1 MFVKVAALFRRI
13 FKVNK
18 IFLESTI
25 GPVQKASHNAEIGWN
40 STGDAI
46 VTMKLILDRRGG
58 KLTESGLTLNS
69 DWRDTELNR
78 TGAYYRFDCTL

>member
-25 GPVQKASHNAEIGWN
+25 GSLREASHNVEIGWN
-40 STGDAI
+40 PTGDA
-46 VTMKLILDRRGG
+46 T
-58 KLTESGLTLNS
+58 
-69 DWRDTELNR
+69 
-78 TGAYYRFDCTL
+78 YYETDFGQVGW

>member
-1 MFVKVAALFRRI
+1 MFVNVAALFRRI

-25 GPVQKASHNAEIGWN
+25 GPVQKASLNIEIGWN
-40 STGDAI
+40 PTGDAI
-46 VTMKLILDRRGG
+46 HTLKLILDRSGG
-58 KLTESGLTLNS
+58 KLTESGPTLNF
-69 DWRDTELNR
+69 DWRDTDLNR